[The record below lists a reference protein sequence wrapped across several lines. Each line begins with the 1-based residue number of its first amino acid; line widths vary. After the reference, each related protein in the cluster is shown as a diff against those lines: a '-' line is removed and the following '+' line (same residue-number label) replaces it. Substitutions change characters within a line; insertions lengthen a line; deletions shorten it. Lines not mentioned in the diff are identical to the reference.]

1 MLSLVTMGAILIAA
15 SIFYG
20 IAMAAY
26 LWATGEDL
34 SLIDSFGVHHPML
47 DFALTMLA
55 DVFWILGLWFCI
67 RVIHKRK
74 LRTLITAG
82 KRINWRQI
90 FWAYGMFFFFMVV
103 FQLIDYALFPSDISL
118 NSVKWKDFL
127 ILLVL
132 ILVLVP
138 IQTTVEELFFRGF
151 LLQWFGKKIRNPYIL
166 AGIIAII
173 FGSMHFSN
181 PEMERSAIFVGLD
194 YLFVGFMLTLLA
206 VKMGGLELSI
216 GVHAA
221 NNMFLFIF
229 FADDQSVGGAIP
241 SLFKV
246 KNNDP
251 VYSLLFDLCL
261 FGFFYYLV
269 WRKYRRQQ

>member
-1 MLSLVTMGAILIAA
+1 MGAILIAA
-15 SIFYG
+15 SFFYG
-20 IAMAAY
+20 VAMAAY
-26 LWATGEDL
+26 LWASGEDL
-34 SLIDSFGVHHPML
+34 SLIESFGVHHPML

-74 LRTLITAG
+74 LRTLITSG
-82 KRINWRQI
+82 ERINWRRI
-90 FWAYGMFFFFMVV
+90 FWAYGMFFFFMMV
-103 FQLIDYALFPSDISL
+103 FQLIDYAIFPSDISL
-118 NSVKWKDFL
+118 NNVKWKDFF

-194 YLFVGFMLTLLA
+194 YLFVGFILTFIA

-261 FGFFYYLV
+261 FGFFYFLV
-269 WRKYRRQQ
+269 WRKYRRQEQ